1 MLIGLV
7 YDLRSEYLA
16 AGYSELDT
24 AEFDRDDT
32 IDAIENALRSLGH
45 DVDRVGSGRALVGR
59 LAAGDRWDL
68 VFNVAEG
75 LRGFAREAQVPALL
89 EMFNVPCTFADAHA
103 LAVCHHKGTAKR
115 VVLSH
120 GLRTPAFAEIDDPDD
135 EALFAAAERLGFPL
149 FVKPVAEGT
158 GKGVSALS
166 VARDGRALRDVART
180 VVKEHGQ
187 PALVETFLPG
197 REFTVGVLGT
207 GRRARV
213 VGTVEV
219 ALKDGAERGVYSYHN
234 KENCEELVTYRPV
247 DDRESRASA
256 ELALLCWR
264 VLGGRDGGRVDIR
277 CDSGGTPYFLEANPL
292 GVLHPEHSDLPMLS
306 SQGGGSYVDLIGEIV
321 VSARLRC
328 GAAE

>member
-75 LRGFAREAQVPALL
+75 LSGFAREAQVPALL
-89 EMFNVPCTFADAHA
+89 EMFSIPCTFADAHA

-120 GLRTPAFAEIDDPDD
+120 GLRTPAFAEIDDPED
-135 EALFAAAERLGFPL
+135 EGQFAAAERLGFPL
-149 FVKPVAEGT
+149 FAKPVAEGT

-166 VARDGRALRDVART
+166 VARDGRALRKVVRT
-180 VVKEHGQ
+180 IVEEHGQ
-187 PALVETFLPG
+187 PALVETFLAG
-197 REFTVGVLGT
+197 REFTVGILGT

-219 ALKDGAERGVYSYHN
+219 VLRDGAEAEAYSYHN
-234 KENCEELVTYRPV
+234 KENCEDLVTYRPT
-247 DDRESRASA
+247 DDRDSRTAA

-277 CDSGGTPYFLEANPL
+277 CDEGGEPYFLEVNPL
-292 GVLHPEHSDLPMLS
+292 AGLHPEHSDLPILWSM
-306 SQGGGSYVDLIGEIV
+306 GGGSYVDLIGEMV
-321 VSARLRC
+321 ASARRRC
-328 GAAE
+328 TL

>member
-1 MLIGLV
+1 MRVGLV

-16 AGYSELDT
+16 AGFSELAT

-32 IDAIENALRSLGH
+32 IDAITDALRRLGH
-45 DVDRVGSGRALVGR
+45 DVDRVGSGPALVKR

-75 LRGFAREAQVPALL
+75 LSGFAREAQVPALL
-89 EMFNVPCTFADAHA
+89 EMFRIPCTFADAHA

-120 GLRTPAFAEIDDPDD
+120 GLATPAFAEVDDPDD
-135 EALFAAAERLGFPL
+135 EAQFAAAERLGFPL

-166 VARDGRALRDVART
+166 VARDGRALRDVVRT
-180 VVKEHGQ
+180 IVEGHGQ

-207 GRRARV
+207 GKRART

-219 ALKDGAERGVYSYHN
+219 VLKDGAER
-234 KENCEELVTYRPV
+234 
-247 DDRESRASA
+247 
-256 ELALLCWR
+256 
-264 VLGGRDGGRVDIR
+264 
-277 CDSGGTPYFLEANPL
+277 EA
-292 GVLHPEHSDLPMLS
+292 
-306 SQGGGSYVDLIGEIV
+306 
-321 VSARLRC
+321 
-328 GAAE
+328 